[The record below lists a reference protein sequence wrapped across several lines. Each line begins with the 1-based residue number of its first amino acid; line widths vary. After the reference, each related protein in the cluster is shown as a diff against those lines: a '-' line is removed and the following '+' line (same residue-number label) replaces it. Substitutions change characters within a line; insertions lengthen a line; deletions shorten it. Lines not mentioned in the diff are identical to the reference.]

1 MAIVVD
7 YTNRDFET
15 VLLALKARIQTKF
28 PNTWR
33 DLTESSAGTALL
45 ELQAMLFDSISYS
58 LDIRA
63 NEQFQ
68 PTARHRDSILNL
80 GKMVGYRMRTATSA
94 AVVVRGTLPAVQAVD
109 VIVPAGT
116 TVSVGNLTFVTLI
129 DQRVVAGSLTGNLTF
144 VEGVSYSDTFTA
156 SGASFQ
162 REQLTR
168 SGVIY
173 GSDSVVINGEDYT
186 LERSLVFGDG
196 DSKIYTIEYDDDDNA
211 FVQFG
216 DGTNGA
222 LPPVGTDIVVSY
234 RVGGGVVGNISV
246 GQIATNVDGTL
257 DGILPITTVSI
268 SLYNVERGSG
278 GEERE
283 TIEHARLWI
292 PPWVMTNGRA
302 VTLQDYKVLLN
313 TFSDP
318 TYGSPAYG
326 NAHLKQVIPELNTIV
341 CNLWARDGGGNI
353 VAPTSGLKNAVEA
366 YFSNNGPGAV
376 RMVCQDI
383 EVEDGEIVYIDIGL
397 LLSIDSEYAIA
408 DVTNRTTDALDE
420 FFSSTVIAPG
430 QDFLLSKL
438 YRSVQDLAGVDHLL
452 VDFVTASKKRSETIG
467 IGTGA
472 QTLFT
477 ATLDLEIGLPMVP
490 GSVVITGG
498 PTIAVTDDGD
508 GHLIGSVNPLGNN
521 TVDYNLGTI
530 DVTLDAAPILNYAV
544 SCEHR
549 YVLDYQRN
557 DLEATADGITGRY
570 QGSVEYPPV
579 VPRDV
584 PTSQKGIA
592 FTDGAQVV
600 LDDGTGNL
608 VGDVNPAGVNR
619 IDYDTGTYDF
629 TFLNVPAVNAMIYSA
644 YRQLLS
650 TPSEDIPIGDDE
662 MPVKGLY
669 TIRTS

>member
-1 MAIVVD
+1 MAIVVN
-7 YTNRDFET
+7 YTDRDFET
-15 VLLALKARIQTKF
+15 VLEALKVRIQTKF
-28 PNTWR
+28 PTTYR
-33 DLTESSAGTALL
+33 DMTESSAGIAI
-45 ELQAMLFDSISYS
+45 LQLMAMCFDNLSFN
-58 LDIRA
+58 LDVRA

-94 AVVVRGTLPAVQAVD
+94 AVVVRATLPAVQLVD
-109 VIVPAGT
+109 TIIPTGT
-116 TVSVGNLTFVTLI
+116 TVSVGSLTFVTLI
-129 DQRVVAGSLTGNLTF
+129 DQRIAAGSLTGDITF
-144 VEGVSYSDTFTA
+144 VEGVSFTDNYVA
-156 SGASFQ
+156 SGSSFQ

-173 GSDSVVINGEDYT
+173 GSESVVVNGEDWE
-186 LERSLVFGDG
+186 LERSLVYGDG

-222 LPPVGTDIVVSY
+222 LPPVGTTIAISY
-234 RVGGGVVGNISV
+234 RVGGGVAGNLSV

-257 DGILPITTVSI
+257 DGILPPTTI
-268 SLYNVERGSG
+268 SVGLYNSERGSG

-283 TIEHARLWI
+283 TTEHARLWI

-326 NAHLKQVIPELNTIV
+326 NARLKQVIPELNTIV
-341 CNLWARDGGGNI
+341 CNLWARDGTGAI
-353 VAPTSGLKNAVEA
+353 VAPSLGLKTAVYN

-376 RMVCQDI
+376 RMVCQDV

-420 FFSSTVIAPG
+420 FFDSTVIAPG

-438 YRSVQDLAGVDHLL
+438 YRSVQDIAGVDHLL
-452 VDFVTASKKRSETIG
+452 VDAVTASKQRSETIG

-472 QTLFT
+472 QTNFT
-477 ATLDLEIGLPMVP
+477 ATLDLEVGLPIVP
-490 GSVVITGG
+490 GSVSITGG
-498 PTIAVTDDGD
+498 PAIAVTDDGD
-508 GHLIGSVNPLGNN
+508 GNLIGSVNPLGNN
-521 TVDYNLGTI
+521 TIDYTLGTI
-530 DVTLDAAPILNYAV
+530 DVTFDAAPILDYAV

-584 PTSQKGIA
+584 LTSQKGIA
-592 FTDGAQVV
+592 LTDGSQVV
-600 LDDGTGNL
+600 LDDGDGNFTG
-608 VGDVNPAGVNR
+608 DIDPAGVNR
-619 IDYDTGTYDF
+619 FDYDTGTYDF
-629 TFLNVPAVNAMIYSA
+629 TFLNVPAVNATIYSA

-650 TPSEDIPIGDDE
+650 TASEDIPIGDDE